1 VTEITAPGA
10 TPDQPVFMKMIRDDD
25 GFKWGNIVVML
36 GVTVLSGY
44 LASRSQRWGSSPD
57 LQTAVRMRAARLG
70 EELGGRIT
78 RAGVAL
84 SIASSRAYDRAR
96 PV

>member
-1 VTEITAPGA
+1 VTDITVPGSTA
-10 TPDQPVFMKMIRDDD
+10 DRPVFMKMIRDED
-25 GFKWGNIVVML
+25 GVKWGNIVVML

-44 LASRSQRWGSSPD
+44 LASRSQRWGASPD
-57 LQTAVRMRAARLG
+57 LQTVIRMRAARLG

-84 SIASSRAYDRAR
+84 SIVSSRAYDRAR

>member
-1 VTEITAPGA
+1 MTDTSAPGS
-10 TPDQPVFMKMIRDDD
+10 TPEQPVFMKMIRDEA
-25 GFKWGNIVVML
+25 GIKWGNIVVML

-44 LASRSQRWGSSPD
+44 LASRSQRWGASPD
-57 LQTAVRMRAARLG
+57 LQTVVRMRAALLG

-84 SIASSRAYDRAR
+84 SIVSSRAYDRAR

>member
-1 VTEITAPGA
+1 VNEIARGS
-10 TPDQPVFMKMIRDDD
+10 TPETPVFMKMIRDED
-25 GFKWGNIVVML
+25 GIKWGNIMIML

-57 LQTAVRMRAARLG
+57 LQTAVRMRAAQAGEKLG
-70 EELGGRIT
+70 VQIT